1 MAKIGRPTEK
11 PAINQFRIRL
21 TDDELKM
28 LNECSK
34 ALGINKSDVIRKGI
48 EKLHSENFP
57 KEQK

>member
-11 PAINQFRIRL
+11 PAINQFRIRF

-28 LNECSK
+28 LNECSE

-48 EKLHSENFP
+48 EKIHSEIFLN
-57 KEQK
+57 EQK